1 MSEQNLSRARRAVL
15 IAMLAGGCPHGGSGV
30 LSTTGETDGAGQT
43 TTFGDASGDGG
54 SGDGGSGDG
63 NSADETAGL
72 PSDPCHPDPEW
83 FAVHPVAVDH
93 FEFDPAGVCD
103 GLPLPHFSGVPEI
116 ANRSVQ
122 IYIYRPND
130 AGDWPAEPP
139 RPAMFFVPGADQF
152 VVATTGAPFELYDHV
167 FDDLVAEGIPVF
179 SAQPFSPTDSSLERE
194 ALLVCMM
201 TWAREGW
208 DRSGDGL
215 IGDGAI
221 LAGHSRGGAATNLLV
236 NDFDDFIAMLAPM
249 ASYELCAVT
258 QIAPRWSGV
267 STADGATN
275 VQTPLDNAVPL
286 LVIQGSLD
294 EDVIGQGLASFDAMA
309 AEDLATATEPG
320 VIDSTSLALFDK
332 LLLWVHGVRHN
343 DFGGRSDV
351 PPGPEV
357 DRADATGPTYLA
369 SFLRWQLF
377 GDVSARRES
386 LAAVDADAVTSD
398 FPLTV
403 QPASLWDGFEPQF
416 SDHGRP
422 LVVGNFTQGIGA
434 AGADRLVV
442 DTLAR
447 GSTAEICADDPS
459 PAFPSGS
466 TLGLATSFEGF
477 APDLVCQ
484 GPAPL
489 LGDGLGVAAR
499 RHQTE
504 ALLVGWGDGDPGGS
518 LTWSLQHD
526 GEPAIDVTGFTHLS
540 LRVANLAQVPDLAC
554 TIADSTSFD
563 FLVELES
570 ETPAGLT
577 AIVAYDPGPAIQ
589 QTAGLVES
597 PEGFEACAAAQAM
610 RTIRIPLTEL
620 CGQGQLDL
628 SRLSAIR
635 LVFPSA
641 TAERRALIDSIEFTR
656 DPDAV
661 GTPACP
667 IVAADWACEATA
679 TLQPI
684 ESSCAGEPTPACAPV
699 DVRTRGVAVPIVDD
713 GRGPSFAGWVVHTPA
728 GWIADPTHPTP
739 DELRDILDQCRA
751 ACELE
756 WSGSPFMT
764 ANCSDASAWQ
774 QPVLRATPSVG
785 PESRIPASVR
795 DGSGVFD
802 GQSLAC
808 NLETDC
814 CEAFDEALC
823 TTRARRP
830 TSATMPLARGE
841 EQRLQLDTAASKL
854 AFITPNATATMPLAG
869 TLGYST
875 CPEGE
880 TGTTCPFYLG
890 SFDLTSTSPV
900 MVADTCPD
908 GSTLAMTVSDLDI
921 TLLQPAIGIADAN
934 SYHKGFPK
942 GALYFQGD
950 IVVDANH
957 HTIRGVNQEPVTF
970 TAGDFGLFAAVL
982 DIELAVPCE
991 AGMLDVTARI
1001 DLLSAA
1007 VLDEAPIA
1015 SIDTPDA
1022 VPCPT
1027 TLPLDATVVD
1037 PDGDLASTRW
1047 YVDDVL
1053 IMNGAANIPMTTDH
1067 DLRLVARDVRGATTT
1082 IRKRVLCL

>member
-1 MSEQNLSRARRAVL
+1 MSEQNLARARRAVL
-15 IAMLAGGCPHGGSGV
+15 VAMLAGGCPHGGGGSGV
-30 LSTTGETDGAGQT
+30 LSTTGETDGADQT
-43 TTFGDASGDGG
+43 TTFGDASVD
-54 SGDGGSGDG
+54 DGSGDG
-63 NSADETAGL
+63 NGADETAGP
-72 PSDPCHPDPEW
+72 PSDPCHPDAEA
-83 FAVHPVAVDH
+83 FAAHPVAVDH

-103 GLPLPHFSGVPEI
+103 GLPLPHFSMDEDPNQDVE
-116 ANRSVQ
+116 V
-122 IYIYRPND
+122 YIYRPDD

-139 RPAMFFVPGADQF
+139 RPAMFFVPGVDQF
-152 VVATTGAPFELYDHV
+152 VVNPPPGVSVELYDHV

-179 SAQPFSPTDSSLERE
+179 AAQPFSDNDSSLDRE
-194 ALLVCMM
+194 ALLVCVM

-208 DRSGDGL
+208 SRANDGL
-215 IGDGAI
+215 IGDGAT

-236 NDFDDFIAMLAPM
+236 NDFDDFVAMLRPM
-249 ASYELCAVT
+249 AGYELCAVT
-258 QIAPRWSGV
+258 QIAPRWSGH
-267 STADGATN
+267 STADGPTN
-275 VQTPLDNAVPL
+275 VHTPLENAVPL

-294 EDVIGQGLASFDAMA
+294 EDTIGQGLASFDAMA

-320 VIDSTSLALFDK
+320 VIDPTSLALFDK

-377 GDVSARRES
+377 GDVSARSES

-398 FPLTV
+398 FPATV
-403 QPASLWDGFEPQF
+403 QPASLWDEFEPQF

-459 PAFPSGS
+459 PAFPSDS
-466 TLGLATSFEGF
+466 TLGLATSLEGL

-484 GPAPL
+484 GPATL

-526 GEPAIDVTGFTHLS
+526 GEPAVDVTGFTHLS

-554 TIADSTSFD
+554 DIADPTSFD

-589 QTAGLVES
+589 QTAGLVQS

-628 SRLSAIR
+628 SRLSAVR

-641 TAERRALIDSIEFTR
+641 AAERRALIDSLEFTR

-667 IVAADWACEATA
+667 TVAADWACEATA

-728 GWIADPTHPTP
+728 GWIADPSHPTP

-756 WSGSPFMT
+756 WSGSPFVT
-764 ANCSDASAWQ
+764 ANCSDPAAWQ
-774 QPVLRATPSVG
+774 QPRLRATLAIG
-785 PESRIPASVR
+785 PQSRIPASVR

-808 NLETDC
+808 NLESDC
-814 CEAFDEALC
+814 CEVFDEPLC
-823 TTRARRP
+823 AARAQRP
-830 TSATMPLARGE
+830 TSATMPLAWGE
-841 EQRLQLDTAASKL
+841 EQRLELDAAASKL
-854 AFITPNATATMPLAG
+854 DLVTPNAVATMPLAG
-869 TLGYST
+869 TLGYSM
-875 CPEGE
+875 CPDGE

-890 SFDLTSTSPV
+890 SLDVTSTSPV
-900 MVADTCPD
+900 MLADTCPD
-908 GSTLAMTVSDLDI
+908 GSTLEMTVSDLDI

-942 GALYFQGD
+942 GALYLQGD
-950 IVVDANH
+950 LVVDGH
-957 HTIRGVNQEPVTF
+957 HYTLRGVNEEPVIF
-970 TAGDFGLFAAVL
+970 TAGDFGLFAAGL
-982 DIELAVPCE
+982 DIPLSVPC
-991 AGMLDVTARI
+991 GSGLLDTTVRL
-1001 DLLSAA
+1001 DLQPAA

-1015 SIDTPDA
+1015 SIDTPA
-1022 VPCPT
+1022 TVSCPT
-1027 TLPLDATVVD
+1027 TLPLAATIVD

-1053 IMNGAANIPMTTDH
+1053 VAKGVASLPMTTDH
-1067 DLRLVARDVRGATTT
+1067 DLRLVARDARGATTT
-1082 IRKRVLCL
+1082 ITRSIHCR